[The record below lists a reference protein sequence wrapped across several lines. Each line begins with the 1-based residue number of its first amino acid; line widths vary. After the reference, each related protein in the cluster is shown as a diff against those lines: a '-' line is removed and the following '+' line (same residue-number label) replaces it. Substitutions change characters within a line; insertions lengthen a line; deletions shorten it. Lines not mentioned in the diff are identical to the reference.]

1 MNKKLTRK
9 LTLSA
14 VTLGVAA
21 LSLTSTTY
29 AWFTTN
35 GEAKAEGITG
45 SVAASDANMLIKTP
59 TGYSG
64 SNGTAAWDTTFTKS
78 VTEIKKAQNYDQST
92 AKAVSMQP
100 VTWDSTVTGATHNFT
115 KAGTNEDAAA
125 IGSFSK
131 TATMNEDILHYE
143 VIFAITDLQQGAT
156 KNVSVSF
163 ANLADNKGTQY
174 LLVDALNGNVTETSK
189 TKATAGKTIDV
200 SILDVLSLR
209 VESTVIKSSSTS
221 GELKIGDYN
230 ITDTGSTLIDSITS
244 TDANYRYKE
253 DVDTLRSSGSNF
265 DDLTGNA
272 IDYYKNVYGSTATQN
287 MQKPEIATQGY
298 ADSKYFGAD
307 DITLFTVEGTAT
319 AHTVYVK
326 TDFYFYIDGW
336 DNQCFNCVGG
346 LSLGNTGSM
355 TFTCANKE
363 GN

>member
-35 GEAKAEGITG
+35 GSATASGITG
-45 SVAASDANMLIKTP
+45 EVAASDANMLIKTP
-59 TGYSG
+59 TNDNENTNKSG
-64 SNGTAAWDTTFTKS
+64 QAIWGETFTKS
-78 VTEIKKAQNYDQST
+78 ASLKQAFNYSST
-92 AKAVSMQP
+92 SKSTLSMQP
-100 VTWDSTVTGATHNFT
+100 VTWNSTQGTEKFQKASDTVGNFET
-115 KAGTNEDAAA
+115 DAV
-125 IGSFSK
+125 
-131 TATMNEDILHYE
+131 MNEDILHYE
-143 VIFAITDLQQGAT
+143 VIFAITDLQKGAK

-163 ANLADNKGTQY
+163 ADLVKDSTKSSGTQY
-174 LLVDALNGNVTETSK
+174 LLVDALSIDSNN
-189 TKATAGKTIDV
+189 KATAGKTIEV

-244 TDANYRYKE
+244 TDANYRYKKE
-253 DVDTLRSSGSNF
+253 VDTLTEK
-265 DDLTGNA
+265 DQTADQLKGNA
-272 IDYYKNVYGSTATQN
+272 IDYYKNVYGDSASSVSAPTDPDTR
-287 MQKPEIATQGY
+287 GY
-298 ADSKYFGAD
+298 VNSGTDSEKFFGGAD
-307 DITLFTVEGTAT
+307 GITLFTVKGTDT

-346 LSLGNTGSM
+346 LSLGNSGSM
-355 TFTCANKE
+355 TFKCETQA
-363 GN
+363 

>member
-35 GEAKAEGITG
+35 GEATASGITG

-59 TGYSG
+59 TNYNEDTNKSG
-64 SNGTAAWDTTFTKS
+64 QAIWGETFTKS
-78 VTEIKKAQNYDQST
+78 VAEIKPAQNYDTS
-92 AKAVSMQP
+92 AFKPVSMQP
-100 VTWDSTVTGATHNFT
+100 VTWDSTVTGGTHKFT
-115 KAGTNEDAAA
+115 KAGTNEDVTT

-174 LLVDALNGNVTETSK
+174 LLVDALNGNVTESVK
-189 TKATAGKTIDV
+189 EKATAGKTIQV

-209 VESTVIKSSSTS
+209 VENTVITEKFSDYGISETPKSGVIVSNA
-221 GELKIGDYN
+221 DA
-230 ITDTGSTLIDSITS
+230 
-244 TDANYRYKE
+244 ANYRYKK
-253 DVDTLRSSGSNF
+253 DVDTLRSSGSNS

-272 IDYYKNVYGSTATQN
+272 IDYYKNVYGSNATSS
-287 MQKPEIATQGY
+287 MTKPEIATQGY
-298 ADSKYFGAD
+298 ADTKYFGTN
-307 DITLFTVEGTAT
+307 DITLFTVSGTSD

-346 LSLGNTGSM
+346 LSLGTGSM
-355 TFTCANKE
+355 TFKCENPSA
-363 GN
+363 